1 MGIPDSVIILDFA
14 GFRTFDS
21 VIRGK
26 KVFKLKKFT
35 VVSQQFHNERAVYIA
50 RKYGIEAIAFNA
62 QDPPEDFTLKVRM
75 REYFARAKTM
85 LDLFVFHQE
94 PYFLGN
100 ENLPAGAYK

>member
-1 MGIPDSVIILDFA
+1 M
-14 GFRTFDS
+14 
-21 VIRGK
+21 
-26 KVFKLKKFT
+26 FKLKKFT

-94 PYFLGN
+94 PYF
-100 ENLPAGAYK
+100 